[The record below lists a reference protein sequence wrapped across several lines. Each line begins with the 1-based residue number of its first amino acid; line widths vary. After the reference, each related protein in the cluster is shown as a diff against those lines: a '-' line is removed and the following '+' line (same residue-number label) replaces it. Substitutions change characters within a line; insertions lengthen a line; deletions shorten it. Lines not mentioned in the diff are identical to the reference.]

1 MPKKARK
8 KADPHTVTAILMGAG
23 GVFLLTTII
32 TGNGI
37 AFLGAVVLTGLSA
50 WRLLRKFW

>member
-23 GVFLLTTII
+23 GAFLLTAII

-37 AFLGAVVLTGLSA
+37 AFLGAVVLIGLSA